1 VTAARKA
8 QVSLTFDGG
17 SRGNPGPAYGSYL
30 LQAKAPPLPKRRLVR
45 LTFDQG
51 TNNEAEY
58 WTLLAGLKDLLAE
71 LRAGAVPPAQID
83 LSIRGDS
90 QLVLQQIQGEWKA
103 KDPRMRGYRDEA
115 LDLLAA
121 FGDVRLSHQP
131 RSRSVRQLGH

>member
-1 VTAARKA
+1 LPREA

-30 LQAKAPPLPKRRLVR
+30 IQAQSPPLPRRRLVR
-45 LTFDQG
+45 LTFDEG

-58 WTLLAGLKDLLAE
+58 WTLLSGLRDLLAE
-71 LRAGAVPPAQID
+71 LKAASLTPAEVD
-83 LSIRGDS
+83 LTIRGDS

-103 KDPRMRGYRDEA
+103 KDARMRGFRDEA
-115 LDLLAA
+115 LDLLAS
-121 FGDVRLSHQP
+121 FGNVRLAHQP